1 MAFVKDNNA
10 ARNSKTPKTI
20 KAALS
25 AWTTTTDTA
34 SGSIQIGESVEAV
47 LIDTL
52 NTALR
57 VGAFIGFAPT
67 RDKRSFRI
75 SVVID
80 EEKATVYAANDD
92 EALARLEE
100 LQTLLDSMS

>member
-1 MAFVKDNNA
+1 MASGANNNA
-10 ARNSKTPKTI
+10 SRVSKTPKTV

-25 AWTTTTDTA
+25 AWTTTTDTQT
-34 SGSIQIGESVEAV
+34 GSIQVGESVEAV
-47 LIDTL
+47 LIDAI

-57 VGAFIGFAPT
+57 VGAFIGFAST

-80 EEKATVYAANDD
+80 DEKATVYAANDD

-100 LQTLLDSMS
+100 LQLLLDSMS